1 MSLAARFVQVNGTVG
16 TTNIKWPFEF
26 KDVAKAFS
34 FVKVSFD
41 WPSVGCVLSQ
51 TTGNSF
57 YVRLLGYTL
66 FPPALIFAMFLP
78 TLWAAAAGRGAALTN
93 RMAGMAIRK
102 ALLLLFV
109 VYPKVRSASRTRSSW
124 ICHARAMEA
133 KHNGSKAAVRR
144 YRRPC

>member
-1 MSLAARFVQVNGTVG
+1 MQVNGTVG
-16 TTNIKWPFEF
+16 TTNVKWPFEF

-78 TLWAAAAGRGAALTN
+78 TLWTAAAGRGAALTA

-102 ALLLLFV
+102 ALLVLFF
-109 VYPKVRSASRTRSSW
+109 VYPKVRSARPVGRGLRSGCW
-124 ICHARAMEA
+124 YPRVMC
-133 KHNGSKAAVRR
+133 RR
-144 YRRPC
+144 CRRPC